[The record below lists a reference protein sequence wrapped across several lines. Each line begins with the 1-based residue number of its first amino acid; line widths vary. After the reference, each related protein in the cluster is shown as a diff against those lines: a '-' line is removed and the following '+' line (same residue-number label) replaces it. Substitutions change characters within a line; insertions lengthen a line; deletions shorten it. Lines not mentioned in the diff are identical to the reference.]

1 MKYLSNRDEFLK
13 RSLNKIEEYKS
24 IEIDLE
30 KLNETDNSGPFAN
43 DIPWN
48 DSLLVRL
55 INSAIRKAKI
65 GANLLR
71 IKAVNRRLEDAFEDL
86 LGSSLTAEMSDEDKK
101 NKNKVSVFKFLEEL
115 EKEVKAG
122 GNVGEIKRLTDGAI
136 KNISGIED
144 LENKE
149 ALIKQLE
156 DFKKFLEQ
164 FKDTEGGKEGEE
176 GDTEELDITELVDSQ
191 KNIETKQEEYFNNLF
206 NQLNDLQSKLGEM
219 DNIMNKLN
227 SLENKIEKYREK
239 TPQEK
244 LELRTYDSY
253 PFSQKLSQFFDDKS
267 EEMEK
272 TGKNDYVLTSDE
284 VTDINVNDIKNS
296 FQPGGGMDNEVYK
309 TSFR

>member
-1 MKYLSNRDEFLK
+1 M
-13 RSLNKIEEYKS
+13 SLDRKIIKE
-24 IEIDLE
+24 IERHR
-30 KLNETDNSGPFAN
+30 K
-43 DIPWN
+43 
-48 DSLLVRL
+48 
-55 INSAIRKAKI
+55 INQYI
-65 GANLLR
+65 
-71 IKAVNRRLEDAFEDL
+71 
-86 LGSSLTAEMSDEDKK
+86 
-101 NKNKVSVFKFLEEL
+101 
-115 EKEVKAG
+115 
-122 GNVGEIKRLTDGAI
+122 
-136 KNISGIED
+136 
-144 LENKE
+144 
-149 ALIKQLE
+149 
-156 DFKKFLEQ
+156 LEQ
-164 FKDTEGGKEGEE
+164 VGATPEEDVLGALAPAPGAAPAPAPAEATPPPAPSNEPQPIDVESDPDVEKIDDEGQSEE
-176 GDTEELDITELVDSQ
+176 GTEDSGTEELDITELVDSQ

-206 NQLNDLQSKLGEM
+206 NQLNDLQSKLSEM

-296 FQPGGGMDNEVYK
+296 FQPGGGLDNEVYK